1 MIGVESISEDELM
14 KNRRNYYRILH
25 VQPDAPAEVIR
36 ASYRTLMRE
45 MKKHPDLGGSSS
57 EASLLNEAYAV
68 LDNPAARALY
78 DKVLSAVYTK
88 GAVSKDKRPLTTVLC
103 PFCGKTLAREP
114 QAVKQAV
121 GDDTCLQPRKPA
133 RLKNECQR
141 ALPRVKRADRISYC
155 SALSP
160 EQAQQGRM
168 VDFSPK
174 GLRFLS
180 SERLARGSMLKI
192 RGPFFDASAQ
202 VNNVRQKEIEGRTFF
217 EVGVT
222 FVEINFQQLS
232 GTFLSTSA

>member
-1 MIGVESISEDELM
+1 M

-45 MKKHPDLGGSSS
+45 LKKHPDLGGASS

-68 LDNPAARALY
+68 LANPEARTLY

-88 GAVSKDKRPLTTVLC
+88 RYASKDKRPLTTVSC
-103 PFCGKTLAREP
+103 PFCGKALAREL
-114 QAVKQAV
+114 QGGNQDVD
-121 GDDTCLQPRKPA
+121 GDACLQPQKPT
-133 RLKNECQR
+133 RLNNECQR
-141 ALPRVKRADRISYC
+141 ALPRVKRADRISYY
-155 SALSP
+155 SSSSPGKAL
-160 EQAQQGRM
+160 QGRM

-217 EVGVT
+217 EVGVI
-222 FVEINFQQLS
+222 FVAINFQQLS
-232 GTFLSTSA
+232 GAFLSTSA